1 VGGIAVEDQVA
12 SEGHSVVSEAVASLW
27 AERLMLVVVAASAIV
42 VKMMLSVV
50 GAVLLA

>member
-1 VGGIAVEDQVA
+1 
-12 SEGHSVVSEAVASLW
+12 LW
-27 AERLMLVVVAASAIV
+27 TERLMLVVVAALAIV